1 MTTDPRDAPPDRPD
15 SDDRAAGSVPAD
27 LHGDPRAIES
37 AVLEAVAATG
47 EPFEVIEVDPALA
60 DTAAFCAHYGY
71 PPEIS
76 GNCIVVA
83 SRDDPPVLVACLALA
98 TTKLDVN
105 AVVRRR
111 LGVRKA
117 SFAPAELTRSATGM
131 EIGGVTPFG
140 LTNVQPARYVDGV
153 AQRPEPGTMPLWVDS
168 RVADLDRVIVGG
180 GSRRLKISTTPAALI
195 AAGGEFIDDLA
206 VPLDA

>member
-1 MTTDPRDAPPDRPD
+1 MTTDPHVPRPDRPD
-15 SDDRAAGSVPAD
+15 PDDEPGARPVPLD
-27 LHGDPRAIES
+27 PDGDPRAIERV
-37 AVLEAVAATG
+37 VLAAVAATG

-83 SRDDPPVLVACLALA
+83 SKDDPPVLVACLALA

-105 AVVRRR
+105 SVVRRR

-117 SFAPAELTRSATGM
+117 SFAPAPLTRAATGM

-140 LTNVQPARYVDGV
+140 LPTDL
-153 AQRPEPGTMPLWVDS
+153 PLWVDE
-168 RVADLDRVIVGG
+168 RIAALDRVIVGG
-180 GSRRLKISTTPAALI
+180 GSRSIKLLVTPAAL
-195 AAGGEFIDDLA
+195 AASGAVFVTDLA
-206 VPLDA
+206 RPL

>member
-1 MTTDPRDAPPDRPD
+1 MIADDPMNEQGAATPDPD
-15 SDDRAAGSVPAD
+15 SAPRAGSVPPD
-27 LHGDPRAIES
+27 TDDDPRAIER
-37 AVLEAVAATG
+37 AVLDAVAATG

-83 SRDDPPVLVACLALA
+83 SKDDPPVLVACLALA

-117 SFAPAELTRSATGM
+117 SFAPAELTRAATGM

-140 LTNVQPARYVDGV
+140 LPADL
-153 AQRPEPGTMPLWVDS
+153 PLW
-168 RVADLDRVIVGG
+168 ADERIAELDRVIVGG
-180 GSRRLKISTTPAALI
+180 GSRSIKLLVPPAAL
-195 AAGGEFIDDLA
+195 AAVGAEFVPDLA
-206 VPLDA
+206 RPL

>member
-76 GNCIVVA
+76 GTCIVVA

-140 LTNVQPARYVDGV
+140 LPSDL
-153 AQRPEPGTMPLWVDS
+153 PLWVDA
-168 RVADLDRVIVGG
+168 RIAALDRVIVGG
-180 GSRRLKISTTPAALI
+180 GSRAIKLLVTPAAL
-195 AAGGEFIDDLA
+195 AAVGAEFVPDLA
-206 VPLDA
+206 RPL

>member
-1 MTTDPRDAPPDRPD
+1 MSDPIDLAETD
-15 SDDRAAGSVPAD
+15 
-27 LHGDPRAIES
+27 LEH
-37 AVLEAVAATG
+37 AVLRAVSDTG
-47 EPFEVIEVDPALA
+47 EPFDVVEIDPALA
-60 DTAAFCAHYGY
+60 DTAEFCATYGY
-71 PPEIS
+71 PLGTS

-83 SRDDPPVLVACLALA
+83 SRDEPPRMAACVALA

-105 AVVRRR
+105 KRVRKL
-111 LGVRKA
+111 LGVRKL
-117 SFAPAELTRSATGM
+117 SFAPAELTREHTGM

-140 LTNVQPARYVDGV
+140 LTNVQPTRYVDGV
-153 AQRPEPGTMPLWVDS
+153 PQRPEPGALPLWIDS

-206 VPLDA
+206 VPL

>member
-1 MTTDPRDAPPDRPD
+1 MTADGASNDEGAATPDP
-15 SDDRAAGSVPAD
+15 AGA
-27 LHGDPRAIES
+27 PRAIERV
-37 AVLEAVAATG
+37 VLDAVAATG
-47 EPFEVIEVDPALA
+47 EPFDVIEVDPALA

-83 SRDDPPVLVACLALA
+83 SKDDPPVLAACLALA

-117 SFAPAELTRSATGM
+117 SFAPAELTRAATGM

-140 LTNVQPARYVDGV
+140 LPADL
-153 AQRPEPGTMPLWVDS
+153 PLW
-168 RVADLDRVIVGG
+168 ADERIAALDRVIVGG
-180 GSRRLKISTTPAALI
+180 GSRSIKLLVTPAAL
-195 AAGGEFIDDLA
+195 AAVGAEFVPDLA
-206 VPLDA
+206 RPLCRRRGWTGERRRG